1 MGDSLSYLGG
11 EGQDQGD
18 EWRSEQSGY
27 SRFTLYMQA
36 ERVVQA
42 GVNEPAS
49 GISDEDLWAEH
60 EAFEQ
65 VTVQVMG

>member
-1 MGDSLSYLGG
+1 
-11 EGQDQGD
+11 
-18 EWRSEQSGY
+18 
-27 SRFTLYMQA
+27 MQA